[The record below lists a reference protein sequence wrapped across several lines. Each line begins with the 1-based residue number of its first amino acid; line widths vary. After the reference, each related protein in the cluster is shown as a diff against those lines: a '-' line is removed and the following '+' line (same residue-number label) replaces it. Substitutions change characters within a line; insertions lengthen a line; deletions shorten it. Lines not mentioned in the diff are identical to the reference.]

1 MQEVESQGEHQLKLK
16 RLVPCVLKKL
26 DYLGVV
32 MAISETQTESR
43 KMAET
48 LQDVI
53 SLLLQVKISNY
64 LNMFTSADGF

>member
-1 MQEVESQGEHQLKLK
+1 
-16 RLVPCVLKKL
+16 
-26 DYLGVV
+26 

-53 SLLLQVKISNY
+53 SFLLQVKISNY

>member
-1 MQEVESQGEHQLKLK
+1 
-16 RLVPCVLKKL
+16 
-26 DYLGVV
+26 

-43 KMAET
+43 KMAEA